1 MSKWEDRIQNSAT
14 YAAAKKL
21 LTRFDEV
28 DLGNASLEAIDDIN
42 RAKLVIELLVDRL
55 NNTDNRLLSVSSID
69 NIGSYLSNVSSYF
82 DNWQNTRDDTYLGIS
97 YMNGYIDSILSYIPS
112 LTPAMDIKETRKAI
126 AGLNRSV
133 GQYKRTAAKEIDN
146 ISAKGTTAEKT
157 IDEKVTEAK
166 NEFEALGVK
175 IDELNKDLK
184 DIKDSSNSIST
195 EQQLSFTKSENV
207 RNEAVNKFIE
217 DQKRTIEETFSKKS
231 DEADR
236 ITDDIDK
243 KLNATEAKAEDSLA
257 RIDELLNIAGD
268 KTLIHD
274 YSSSAKEDMEAAD
287 RWRKITMFLLLAVL
301 GFSCWVVYEIIHTK
315 DTSWQFLV
323 ARAFVM
329 LFAGGIAGYT
339 ATQSSEHRKAQ
350 RANQRTAHQLKAL
363 KPYLL
368 SIEGD
373 VKLRNEIIKTVAYRI
388 FNNEENNQVKKS
400 KGLFK
405 SKEEAPIM
413 SSQLIELLLDLAKK
427 IPVK

>member
-14 YAAAKKL
+14 YTAAKKL
-21 LTRFDEV
+21 LARLNEIDS
-28 DLGNASLEAIDDIN
+28 DSMSLEAIDAIN

-55 NNTDNRLLSVSSID
+55 DNTDSRLLSISNLD
-69 NIGSYLSNVSSYF
+69 NISSHLSNASSCF
-82 DNWQNTRDDTYLGIS
+82 DNWQNTRDDMYLGIS
-97 YMNGYIDSILSYIPS
+97 YMNGYIDNILSYIPS
-112 LTPAMDIKETRKAI
+112 LTPTMDIKETRKAI

-133 GQYKRTAAKEIDN
+133 GQYKRTAAKEIDS

-175 IDELNKDLK
+175 IDELNEDLK

-287 RWRKITMFLLLAVL
+287 RWRKITMFLLFAVL

-315 DTSWQFLV
+315 DASWQFLI

-388 FNNEENNQVKKS
+388 FNNEENNQVKKT
-400 KGLFK
+400 KRLFK

>member
-14 YAAAKKL
+14 YTAAKKL
-21 LTRFDEV
+21 LARLNEIDS
-28 DLGNASLEAIDDIN
+28 DSMSLEAIDAIN

-55 NNTDNRLLSVSSID
+55 DNTDSRLLSISNLD
-69 NIGSYLSNVSSYF
+69 NISSHLSNASSCF
-82 DNWQNTRDDTYLGIS
+82 DNWQNTRDDMYLGIS
-97 YMNGYIDSILSYIPS
+97 YMNGYIDNILSYIPS
-112 LTPAMDIKETRKAI
+112 LTPTMDIKETRKAI

-133 GQYKRTAAKEIDN
+133 GQYKRTAAKEIDS

-166 NEFEALGVK
+166 NEFETLGVK

-184 DIKDSSNSIST
+184 DIKDSSNKISA
-195 EQQLSFTKSENV
+195 EQQLSFTKSENI

-231 DEADR
+231 NEADR

-257 RIDELLNIAGD
+257 RIDELLNMAGD

-274 YSSSAKEDMEAAD
+274 YSSSAKEDKIAAYV
-287 RWRKITMFLLLAVL
+287 WSVVTTILLLVML

-315 DTSWQFLV
+315 DASWQFLV

-388 FNNEENNQVKKS
+388 FNNEEDNQVKKP
-400 KGLFK
+400 KRLFR

>member
-14 YAAAKKL
+14 YIAAKKL
-21 LTRFDEV
+21 LARLNEIDS
-28 DLGNASLEAIDDIN
+28 DSMSLEAIDAIN

-55 NNTDNRLLSVSSID
+55 DNTDNRLLSVSSID
-69 NIGSYLSNVSSYF
+69 NIGSYLSSVSSCF
-82 DNWQNTRDDTYLGIS
+82 DNWQNTRDDMYLGIS
-97 YMNGYIDSILSYIPS
+97 YMNGYIDNILSYIPS
-112 LTPAMDIKETRKAI
+112 LTPTMDIKETRKAI

-133 GQYKRTAAKEIDN
+133 GQYKRVATKEINN
-146 ISAKGTTAEKT
+146 ISVKGTTAEKT
-157 IDEKVTEAK
+157 IDEKVNEAK
-166 NEFEALGVK
+166 KEFEALDTKVN
-175 IDELNKDLK
+175 ELNKDLK
-184 DIKDSSNSIST
+184 DIKDSSNKISDL
-195 EQQLSFTKSENV
+195 QQLSFTKSENV

-217 DQKRTIEETFSKKS
+217 EQKRTIKETFSKKS

-236 ITDDIDK
+236 TAADINK

-287 RWRKITMFLLLAVL
+287 RWRKITMFLLFAVL

-315 DTSWQFLV
+315 DASWQFLI

>member
-14 YAAAKKL
+14 YIAAKKL
-21 LTRFDEV
+21 LARLNEIDS
-28 DLGNASLEAIDDIN
+28 DSMSLEAIDAIN

-55 NNTDNRLLSVSSID
+55 DNTDSRLLSISNLD
-69 NIGSYLSNVSSYF
+69 NISSHLSNASSCF
-82 DNWQNTRDDTYLGIS
+82 DNWQNTRDDMYLGIS
-97 YMNGYIDSILSYIPS
+97 YMNGYIDNILSYIPS
-112 LTPAMDIKETRKAI
+112 LTPTMDIKETRKAI

-133 GQYKRTAAKEIDN
+133 GQYKRVTTKEINN
-146 ISAKGTTAEKT
+146 ISVKGTAAEKT

-287 RWRKITMFLLLAVL
+287 RWRKITMFLLFAVL

-315 DTSWQFLV
+315 DASWQFLV

-388 FNNEENNQVKKS
+388 FNNEEDNQVKKP
-400 KGLFK
+400 KRLFR

-413 SSQLIELLLDLAKK
+413 SSQLIELLLTLAKK
-427 IPVK
+427 DLVK

>member
-1 MSKWEDRIQNSAT
+1 MSRWEDRVHNSAT
-14 YAAAKKL
+14 YTAAKKL
-21 LTRFDEV
+21 LARFDEV

-55 NNTDNRLLSVSSID
+55 SNTDDRLISISNLDNINNYLSSVSSC
-69 NIGSYLSNVSSYF
+69 F
-82 DNWQNTRDDTYLGIS
+82 DNWQNAHDDVYLGIS
-97 YMNGYIDSILSYIPS
+97 YMNGYIDGILSYIPS
-112 LTPAMDIKETRKAI
+112 LTPTMDIKETRKAI
-126 AGLNRSV
+126 ARLNRSV
-133 GQYKRTAAKEIDN
+133 GQYKRVAAKEIDS
-146 ISAKGTTAEKT
+146 ISAKGAASEKT

-184 DIKDSSNSIST
+184 DIKDSSNKISA

-207 RNEAVNKFIE
+207 RNEAVNEFIKE
-217 DQKRTIEETFSKKS
+217 QKRTIEEAFSKKS
-231 DEADR
+231 NEADR
-236 ITDDIDK
+236 IADGIGK
-243 KLNATEAKAEDSLA
+243 KLNATEIEARDSLA
-257 RIDELLNIAGD
+257 RIDELLNMAGD

-274 YSSSAKEDMEAAD
+274 YSSSAKEDKIAAYV
-287 RWRKITMFLLLAVL
+287 WSVVTTILLLVML
-301 GFSCWVVYEIIHTK
+301 GLSCWVVYEVIHIK
-315 DTSWQFLV
+315 DASWQFLI

-329 LFAGGIAGYT
+329 LFAGGVAGYT

>member
-14 YAAAKKL
+14 YTAAKKL
-21 LTRFDEV
+21 LARLNEIDS
-28 DLGNASLEAIDDIN
+28 DSMSLEAIDDVN
-42 RAKLVIELLVDRL
+42 RAKLIIELLVDRL
-55 NNTDNRLLSVSSID
+55 DYTDNRLLSVSSID
-69 NIGSYLSNVSSYF
+69 NIGSYLSSVSSCF
-82 DNWQNTRDDTYLGIS
+82 DNWQNTRDDVYLGIS
-97 YMNGYIDSILSYIPS
+97 YMNGYIDGILSYIPS
-112 LTPAMDIKETRKAI
+112 LTPTMDIKETRKAI

-133 GQYKRTAAKEIDN
+133 GQYKRTAAKEIDS

-231 DEADR
+231 DEVDRTAAD
-236 ITDDIDK
+236 INK

-257 RIDELLNIAGD
+257 RIDELLNMAGD

-274 YSSSAKEDMEAAD
+274 YSSSAKEDTEAAD
-287 RWRKITMFLLLAVL
+287 RWRKITMFLLFAVL
-301 GFSCWVVYEIIHTK
+301 GFSCWVVYEIINTK
-315 DTSWQFLV
+315 DALWQFLI

>member
-14 YAAAKKL
+14 YTAAKKL
-21 LTRFDEV
+21 LARLNEIDS
-28 DLGNASLEAIDDIN
+28 DSMSLEAIDAIN

-55 NNTDNRLLSVSSID
+55 DNTDSRLLSISNLD
-69 NIGSYLSNVSSYF
+69 NISSHLSNASSCF
-82 DNWQNTRDDTYLGIS
+82 DNWQNTRDDMYLGIS
-97 YMNGYIDSILSYIPS
+97 YMNGYIDDILSYIPS
-112 LTPAMDIKETRKAI
+112 LTPTMDIKETRKAI

-133 GQYKRTAAKEIDN
+133 GQYKRTAAKEIDS

-195 EQQLSFTKSENV
+195 EQQLSFTKSENI

-287 RWRKITMFLLLAVL
+287 RWRKITVRLLFTLL
-301 GFSCWVVYEIIHTK
+301 IFSCLVVGEVIHIK
-315 DTSWQFLV
+315 DVSWQFLI

>member
-14 YAAAKKL
+14 YTAAKKL
-21 LTRFDEV
+21 LARFNEIDS
-28 DLGNASLEAIDDIN
+28 DSMSLEAIDAIN

-55 NNTDNRLLSVSSID
+55 DNTDSRLLSISNLD
-69 NIGSYLSNVSSYF
+69 NISSHLSNASSCF
-82 DNWQNTRDDTYLGIS
+82 DNWQNTRDDMYLGIS
-97 YMNGYIDSILSYIPS
+97 YMNGYIDNILSYIPS
-112 LTPAMDIKETRKAI
+112 LTPTMDIKETRKAI

-133 GQYKRTAAKEIDN
+133 GQYKRVTTKEINN
-146 ISAKGTTAEKT
+146 ISVKGTAAEKT

-257 RIDELLNIAGD
+257 RIDELLNMAGD

-274 YSSSAKEDMEAAD
+274 YSSSAKEDKIAAYV
-287 RWRKITMFLLLAVL
+287 WSVITTILLLIML

-315 DTSWQFLV
+315 DASWQFLI

>member
-257 RIDELLNIAGD
+257 RIDELLNMAGD

-274 YSSSAKEDMEAAD
+274 YSSSAKEDTEAAD
-287 RWRKITMFLLLAVL
+287 RWRKITMFLLFAVL

-388 FNNEENNQVKKS
+388 FNNEEDNQVKKP
-400 KGLFK
+400 KRLFR

>member
-287 RWRKITMFLLLAVL
+287 RWRKITMFLLFAVL

>member
-14 YAAAKKL
+14 YTAAKKL
-21 LTRFDEV
+21 LARFNEIDS
-28 DLGNASLEAIDDIN
+28 DSMSLEAIDAIN

-55 NNTDNRLLSVSSID
+55 DNTDSRLLSISNLD
-69 NIGSYLSNVSSYF
+69 NISSHLSNASSCF
-82 DNWQNTRDDTYLGIS
+82 DNWQNTRDDMYLGIS
-97 YMNGYIDSILSYIPS
+97 YMNGYIDNILSYIPS
-112 LTPAMDIKETRKAI
+112 LTPTMDIKETRKAI

-133 GQYKRTAAKEIDN
+133 GQYKRVTTKEINN
-146 ISAKGTTAEKT
+146 ISVKGTAAEKT

-195 EQQLSFTKSENV
+195 EQQLSFTKSENI

-257 RIDELLNIAGD
+257 RIDELLNMAGD

-274 YSSSAKEDMEAAD
+274 YSSSAKEDKIAAYV
-287 RWRKITMFLLLAVL
+287 WSVITTILLLIML

-315 DTSWQFLV
+315 DASWQFLI

-413 SSQLIELLLDLAKK
+413 SSQLIELLLTLAKK
-427 IPVK
+427 DLVK

>member
-287 RWRKITMFLLLAVL
+287 RWRKITMFLLFAVL

-329 LFAGGIAGYT
+329 LFAGGVAGYT

>member
-14 YAAAKKL
+14 YTAAKKL
-21 LTRFDEV
+21 LAKFNEIDSDSV
-28 DLGNASLEAIDDIN
+28 SLEAIDDIN

-55 NNTDNRLLSVSSID
+55 DNTDNRLLSVSSID
-69 NIGSYLSNVSSYF
+69 NIVSYLSSVSSCF
-82 DNWQNTRDDTYLGIS
+82 DNWQNTRNDVYLGIS
-97 YMNGYIDSILSYIPS
+97 YMNEYIDGILSYIPS
-112 LTPAMDIKETRKAI
+112 LTPTMDIKETRKAI

-133 GQYKRTAAKEIDN
+133 GQYKRTAAKEIDS

-166 NEFEALGVK
+166 NEFKTLGVK

-184 DIKDSSNSIST
+184 DIKDSSNKISA
-195 EQQLSFTKSENV
+195 EQQLSFTKSENI

-231 DEADR
+231 NEADR

-257 RIDELLNIAGD
+257 RIDELLNMAGD

-274 YSSSAKEDMEAAD
+274 YSSSAKEDKIAAYV
-287 RWRKITMFLLLAVL
+287 WSVVTTILLLVML

-315 DTSWQFLV
+315 DASWQFLV

-368 SIEGD
+368 GIEDD

-388 FNNEENNQVKKS
+388 FNNEENNQVKKT
-400 KGLFK
+400 KRLFK

>member
-1 MSKWEDRIQNSAT
+1 MSKWKDRIQNSAT

-287 RWRKITMFLLLAVL
+287 RWRKITMFLLFAVL

>member
-14 YAAAKKL
+14 YTAAKKL
-21 LTRFDEV
+21 LARLNEIDS
-28 DLGNASLEAIDDIN
+28 DSMSLEAIDAIN

-55 NNTDNRLLSVSSID
+55 DNTDSRLLSISNLD
-69 NIGSYLSNVSSYF
+69 NISSHLSNASSCF
-82 DNWQNTRDDTYLGIS
+82 DNWQNTRDDMYLGIS
-97 YMNGYIDSILSYIPS
+97 YMNGYIDNILSYIPS
-112 LTPAMDIKETRKAI
+112 LTPTMDIKETRKAI

-133 GQYKRTAAKEIDN
+133 GQYKRVTTKEINN
-146 ISAKGTTAEKT
+146 ISVKGTAAEKT

-257 RIDELLNIAGD
+257 RIDELLNMAGD

-274 YSSSAKEDMEAAD
+274 YSSSAKEDTEAAD
-287 RWRKITMFLLLAVL
+287 RWRKITMFLLFAVL
-301 GFSCWVVYEIIHTK
+301 GFSCWVVCEVIHIK
-315 DTSWQFLV
+315 DVSWQFLV

-329 LFAGGIAGYT
+329 LIAGGVAGYT

-388 FNNEENNQVKKS
+388 FNNEEDNQVKKP
-400 KGLFK
+400 KRLFR

-413 SSQLIELLLDLAKK
+413 SSQLIELLLTLAKK
-427 IPVK
+427 DLVK

>member
-14 YAAAKKL
+14 YTAAKKL
-21 LTRFDEV
+21 LARLNEIDS
-28 DLGNASLEAIDDIN
+28 DSISLEAIDAIN

-55 NNTDNRLLSVSSID
+55 DNTDSRLLSISNLD
-69 NIGSYLSNVSSYF
+69 NISSHLSNASSCF
-82 DNWQNTRDDTYLGIS
+82 DNWQNTRDDMYLGIS
-97 YMNGYIDSILSYIPS
+97 YMNGYIDNILSYIPS
-112 LTPAMDIKETRKAI
+112 LTPTMDIKETRKAI

-133 GQYKRTAAKEIDN
+133 GQYKRTAAKEIDS

-287 RWRKITMFLLLAVL
+287 RWRKITMFLLFAVL

-315 DTSWQFLV
+315 DASWQFLV

-388 FNNEENNQVKKS
+388 FNNEEDNQVKKP
-400 KGLFK
+400 KRLFR

>member
-14 YAAAKKL
+14 YTAAKKL

-28 DLGNASLEAIDDIN
+28 DLGNVSLEAIDDIN
-42 RAKLVIELLVDRL
+42 RAKLVIELLIDRL
-55 NNTDNRLLSVSSID
+55 NNTDDRLISISNLDNINNYLSGVSSC
-69 NIGSYLSNVSSYF
+69 F
-82 DNWQNTRDDTYLGIS
+82 DNWQNYRNDAYLDIS
-97 YMNGYIDSILSYIPS
+97 YMNGYIDNILSYIPS

-133 GQYKRTAAKEIDN
+133 GQYKRVAAKEIN
-146 ISAKGTTAEKT
+146 SISAKGAASEKT

-166 NEFEALGVK
+166 NEFETLGAKVA
-175 IDELNKDLK
+175 ELNKDLK
-184 DIKDSSNSIST
+184 DIKDSSNKISA

-207 RNEAVNKFIE
+207 RNEMVNKFIE
-217 DQKRTIEETFSKKS
+217 EQKRTIEETFSKKS
-231 DEADR
+231 NEADR

-243 KLNATEAKAEDSLA
+243 KLNATEAKAGDSLA

-287 RWRKITMFLLLAVL
+287 KWRKITTLLLFVVL
-301 GFSCWVVYEIIHTK
+301 IFSFWVVCEVIDTK
-315 DTSWQFLV
+315 DVSWQLLV

-329 LFAGGIAGYT
+329 LFAGGVAGYT

>member
-55 NNTDNRLLSVSSID
+55 SNTDNRLISTSNLD
-69 NIGSYLSNVSSYF
+69 NINSYLSSVSSYF
-82 DNWQNTRDDTYLGIS
+82 DDWQNYRNDVYLDIS
-97 YMNGYIDSILSYIPS
+97 HMNGHIDSILSYIPS

-133 GQYKRTAAKEIDN
+133 GQYKRTAAKEIDS

-166 NEFEALGVK
+166 NEFETLGVK

-184 DIKDSSNSIST
+184 DIKDSSNKISA
-195 EQQLSFTKSENV
+195 EQQLSFTKSENI

-231 DEADR
+231 NEADR

-257 RIDELLNIAGD
+257 RIDELLNMAGD

-274 YSSSAKEDMEAAD
+274 YSSSAKEDKIAAYV
-287 RWRKITMFLLLAVL
+287 WSVITTILLLIML

-315 DTSWQFLV
+315 DASWQFLI

-373 VKLRNEIIKTVAYRI
+373 VELRNEIIKTVAYRI

-400 KGLFK
+400 KKLFK

>member
-55 NNTDNRLLSVSSID
+55 DNTDNRLLSVSSID

-133 GQYKRTAAKEIDN
+133 GQYKRTAAKEIDS

-166 NEFEALGVK
+166 NEFKTLGVK

-184 DIKDSSNSIST
+184 DIKDSSNKISA
-195 EQQLSFTKSENV
+195 EQQLSFTKSENI

-231 DEADR
+231 NEADR

-257 RIDELLNIAGD
+257 RIDELLNMAGD

-274 YSSSAKEDMEAAD
+274 YSSSAKEDKIAAYV
-287 RWRKITMFLLLAVL
+287 WSVVTTILLLVML

-368 SIEGD
+368 SIEDD

>member
-14 YAAAKKL
+14 YIAAKKL
-21 LTRFDEV
+21 LARLNEIDS
-28 DLGNASLEAIDDIN
+28 DSMSLEAIDDVN
-42 RAKLVIELLVDRL
+42 RAKLIIELLVDRL
-55 NNTDNRLLSVSSID
+55 DYTDNRLLSVSSID
-69 NIGSYLSNVSSYF
+69 NIGSYLSSVSSCF
-82 DNWQNTRDDTYLGIS
+82 DNWQNTRDDMYLGIS
-97 YMNGYIDSILSYIPS
+97 YMNGYIDNILSYITS

-133 GQYKRTAAKEIDN
+133 GQYKHTAAKEIDS

-166 NEFEALGVK
+166 NEFETLGVK

-207 RNEAVNKFIE
+207 RNEMVNKFIE
-217 DQKRTIEETFSKKS
+217 DQKRTIEEAFSKKS

-257 RIDELLNIAGD
+257 RIDELLNMAGD

-274 YSSSAKEDMEAAD
+274 YSSSAKEDKIAAYV
-287 RWRKITMFLLLAVL
+287 WSVITTILLLIMLV
-301 GFSCWVVYEIIHTK
+301 FSCWVVYEIIHTK
-315 DTSWQFLV
+315 DASWQFLV

-388 FNNEENNQVKKS
+388 FNNEEDNQVKKP
-400 KGLFK
+400 KRLFR

-413 SSQLIELLLDLAKK
+413 SSQLIELLLTLAKK
-427 IPVK
+427 DLVK

>member
-14 YAAAKKL
+14 YTAAKKL
-21 LTRFDEV
+21 LARLNEIDS
-28 DLGNASLEAIDDIN
+28 DSMSLEAIDAIN

-55 NNTDNRLLSVSSID
+55 DNTDSRLLSISNLD
-69 NIGSYLSNVSSYF
+69 NISSHLSNASSCF
-82 DNWQNTRDDTYLGIS
+82 DNWQNTRDDMYLGIS
-97 YMNGYIDSILSYIPS
+97 YMNGYIDNILSYIPS
-112 LTPAMDIKETRKAI
+112 LTPTMDIKETRKAI

-133 GQYKRTAAKEIDN
+133 GQYKRTAAKEIDS

-287 RWRKITMFLLLAVL
+287 RWRKITMFLLFAVL

-315 DTSWQFLV
+315 DASWQFLV

>member
-14 YAAAKKL
+14 YTAAKKL
-21 LTRFDEV
+21 LARLNEIDS
-28 DLGNASLEAIDDIN
+28 DSMSLEAIDAIN

-55 NNTDNRLLSVSSID
+55 DNTDNRLLSVSSID
-69 NIGSYLSNVSSYF
+69 NIGSYLSSVSSCF
-82 DNWQNTRDDTYLGIS
+82 DNWQNTRDDMYLGIS
-97 YMNGYIDSILSYIPS
+97 YMNGYIDGILSYITS

-133 GQYKRTAAKEIDN
+133 GQYKRVATKEINN
-146 ISAKGTTAEKT
+146 ISVKGTTAEKT
-157 IDEKVTEAK
+157 IDEKVNEAK
-166 NEFEALGVK
+166 KEFEALDTKVN
-175 IDELNKDLK
+175 ELNKDLK

-257 RIDELLNIAGD
+257 RIDELLNMAGD

-274 YSSSAKEDMEAAD
+274 YSSSAKEDTEAAD
-287 RWRKITMFLLLAVL
+287 RWRKITMFLLFAVL
-301 GFSCWVVYEIIHTK
+301 GFSCWVVYERIKTK
-315 DTSWQFLV
+315 DALWQFLI

-329 LFAGGIAGYT
+329 LFAGGIAGDT

-388 FNNEENNQVKKS
+388 FNNEEDNQVKKP
-400 KGLFK
+400 KRLFR

-413 SSQLIELLLDLAKK
+413 SSQLIELLLTLAKK
-427 IPVK
+427 DLVK

>member
-14 YAAAKKL
+14 YTAAKKL
-21 LTRFDEV
+21 LARLNEIDS
-28 DLGNASLEAIDDIN
+28 DSMSLEAIDAIN

-55 NNTDNRLLSVSSID
+55 DNTDSRLLSISNLD
-69 NIGSYLSNVSSYF
+69 NISSHLSNASSCF
-82 DNWQNTRDDTYLGIS
+82 DNWQNTRDDMYLGIS
-97 YMNGYIDSILSYIPS
+97 YMNGYIDNILSYIPS
-112 LTPAMDIKETRKAI
+112 LTPTMDIKETRKAI

-133 GQYKRTAAKEIDN
+133 GQYKRTAAKEIDS

-175 IDELNKDLK
+175 IDELNEDLK

-287 RWRKITMFLLLAVL
+287 RWRKITMFLLFAVL

-315 DTSWQFLV
+315 DASWQFLV

-388 FNNEENNQVKKS
+388 FNNEEDNQVKKP
-400 KGLFK
+400 KRLFR

-413 SSQLIELLLDLAKK
+413 SSQLIELLLTLAKK
-427 IPVK
+427 DLVK

>member
-14 YAAAKKL
+14 YTAAKKL
-21 LTRFDEV
+21 LAKFNEINSDSV
-28 DLGNASLEAIDDIN
+28 SIEAIDDIN

-55 NNTDNRLLSVSSID
+55 DNTDNRLLSVSSID
-69 NIGSYLSNVSSYF
+69 NIGSYLSSVSSCF
-82 DNWQNTRDDTYLGIS
+82 DNWQNTRDDMYLGIS
-97 YMNGYIDSILSYIPS
+97 YMNGYIDNILSYIPS
-112 LTPAMDIKETRKAI
+112 LTPTMDIKETRKAI

-133 GQYKRTAAKEIDN
+133 GQYKRVTTKEINN
-146 ISAKGTTAEKT
+146 ISVKGTAAEKT

-195 EQQLSFTKSENV
+195 EQQLSFTKSENI

-257 RIDELLNIAGD
+257 RIDELLNMAGD

-274 YSSSAKEDMEAAD
+274 YSSSAKEDTEAAD
-287 RWRKITMFLLLAVL
+287 RWRKITMFLLFAVL
-301 GFSCWVVYEIIHTK
+301 GFSCWVVYEIINTK
-315 DTSWQFLV
+315 DALWQFLI

>member
-42 RAKLVIELLVDRL
+42 RAKLVIELLVYRL

-287 RWRKITMFLLLAVL
+287 RWRKITMFLLFAVL

-315 DTSWQFLV
+315 DASWQFLV

-388 FNNEENNQVKKS
+388 FNNEEDNQVKKP
-400 KGLFK
+400 KRLFR

>member
-14 YAAAKKL
+14 YTAAKKL
-21 LTRFDEV
+21 LARFDEV
-28 DLGNASLEAIDDIN
+28 DLGNVSLEAIDAIN

-55 NNTDNRLLSVSSID
+55 DNTDSRLLSISNLD
-69 NIGSYLSNVSSYF
+69 NISSHLSNASSCF
-82 DNWQNTRDDTYLGIS
+82 DNWQNTRDDMYLGIS
-97 YMNGYIDSILSYIPS
+97 YMNGYIDNILSYIPS
-112 LTPAMDIKETRKAI
+112 LTPTMDIKETRKAI

-133 GQYKRTAAKEIDN
+133 GQYKRTVAKEIDS

-231 DEADR
+231 NEADR

-287 RWRKITMFLLLAVL
+287 RWRKITTLLLFAVL
-301 GFSCWVVYEIIHTK
+301 IFSCWVVHEVINTK
-315 DTSWQFLV
+315 DASWQFLA

-329 LFAGGIAGYT
+329 LFAGGVAGYT

-350 RANQRTAHQLKAL
+350 RANQRTAHQLKVL

>member
-14 YAAAKKL
+14 YTAAKKL
-21 LTRFDEV
+21 LARLNEIDS
-28 DLGNASLEAIDDIN
+28 DSMSLEAIDAIN

-55 NNTDNRLLSVSSID
+55 DNTDSRLLSISNLD
-69 NIGSYLSNVSSYF
+69 NISSHLSNASSCF
-82 DNWQNTRDDTYLGIS
+82 DNWQNTRDDMYLGIS
-97 YMNGYIDSILSYIPS
+97 YMNGYIDNILSYIPS
-112 LTPAMDIKETRKAI
+112 LTPTMDIKETRKAI

-133 GQYKRTAAKEIDN
+133 GQYKRTAAKEIDS

-287 RWRKITMFLLLAVL
+287 RWRKITMFLLFAVL
-301 GFSCWVVYEIIHTK
+301 VFSCWVVYEIIHTK
-315 DTSWQFLV
+315 DASWQFLV

-388 FNNEENNQVKKS
+388 FNNEEDNQVKKP
-400 KGLFK
+400 KRLFR

-413 SSQLIELLLDLAKK
+413 SSQLIELLLTLAKK
-427 IPVK
+427 DLVK

>member
-1 MSKWEDRIQNSAT
+1 MSKWEDRVHNSAT
-14 YAAAKKL
+14 YTAAKKL

-42 RAKLVIELLVDRL
+42 RAKLVIELLMDKL
-55 NNTDNRLLSVSSID
+55 SNTDNRLISISNLDNINSYLSSVSSCF
-69 NIGSYLSNVSSYF
+69 N
-82 DNWQNTRDDTYLGIS
+82 NWQNYRNDAYLDIS
-97 YMNGYIDSILSYIPS
+97 YMNGYIDNILSCIPS

-133 GQYKRTAAKEIDN
+133 GQYKRTAAKEIDS

-184 DIKDSSNSIST
+184 DIKDSSNKISA
-195 EQQLSFTKSENV
+195 EQQLSFTKSENI
-207 RNEAVNKFIE
+207 RNEAVNEFIKE
-217 DQKRTIEETFSKKS
+217 QKRTIEEAFSKKS
-231 DEADR
+231 DEVDCIADG
-236 ITDDIDK
+236 IGK
-243 KLNATEAKAEDSLA
+243 KLNATEIEARDSLA
-257 RIDELLNIAGD
+257 RIDELLNMAGD

-274 YSSSAKEDMEAAD
+274 YSSSAKEDKIAAYV
-287 RWRKITMFLLLAVL
+287 WSVVTTILLLVML
-301 GFSCWVVYEIIHTK
+301 GLSCWVVYEVIHIK
-315 DTSWQFLV
+315 DASWQFLI

-329 LFAGGIAGYT
+329 LFAGGVAGYT

-388 FNNEENNQVKKS
+388 FNNEENNQVKKT
-400 KGLFK
+400 KRLFK

>member
-14 YAAAKKL
+14 YTAAKKL
-21 LTRFDEV
+21 LARLNEIDS
-28 DLGNASLEAIDDIN
+28 DSMSLEAIDAIN

-55 NNTDNRLLSVSSID
+55 DNTDSRLLSISNLD
-69 NIGSYLSNVSSYF
+69 NISSHLSNASSCF
-82 DNWQNTRDDTYLGIS
+82 DNWQNTRDDMYLGIS
-97 YMNGYIDSILSYIPS
+97 YMNGYIDNILSYIPS
-112 LTPAMDIKETRKAI
+112 LTPTMDIKETRKAI

-133 GQYKRTAAKEIDN
+133 GQYKRIATKEIND

-157 IDEKVTEAK
+157 IDEKVNEAK
-166 NEFEALGVK
+166 EEFEALDTKVN
-175 IDELNKDLK
+175 ELNKDLK
-184 DIKDSSNSIST
+184 DIKDSSNKISA
-195 EQQLSFTKSENV
+195 EQQLSFTKSENI
-207 RNEAVNKFIE
+207 RNEAVNEFIKE
-217 DQKRTIEETFSKKS
+217 QKRTIEEAFSKKS
-231 DEADR
+231 NEADR

-257 RIDELLNIAGD
+257 RIDELLNMAGD

-274 YSSSAKEDMEAAD
+274 YSSSAKEVKIAAYI
-287 RWRKITMFLLLAVL
+287 WSVVTTILLLVML
-301 GFSCWVVYEIIHTK
+301 GLSCWVVYEVIQTK
-315 DTSWQFLV
+315 DASWQFLI

-388 FNNEENNQVKKS
+388 FNNEEDNQVKKP
-400 KGLFK
+400 KRLFR

>member
-14 YAAAKKL
+14 YTAAKKL
-21 LTRFDEV
+21 LAKFNEIDSDSV
-28 DLGNASLEAIDDIN
+28 SLEAIDDIN

-133 GQYKRTAAKEIDN
+133 GQYKRTAAKEIDS

-217 DQKRTIEETFSKKS
+217 DQERTIEETFSKKS

-287 RWRKITMFLLLAVL
+287 RWRKITMFLLFAVL

-315 DTSWQFLV
+315 DASWQFLV

-368 SIEGD
+368 SIEDD

>member
-14 YAAAKKL
+14 YTAAKKL
-21 LTRFDEV
+21 LARLNEIDS
-28 DLGNASLEAIDDIN
+28 DSMSLEAIDAIN

-55 NNTDNRLLSVSSID
+55 DNTDSRLLSISNLD
-69 NIGSYLSNVSSYF
+69 NISSHLSNASSCF
-82 DNWQNTRDDTYLGIS
+82 DNWQNTRDDMYLGIS
-97 YMNGYIDSILSYIPS
+97 YMNGYIDNILSYIPS
-112 LTPAMDIKETRKAI
+112 LTPTMDIKEARKAI

-133 GQYKRTAAKEIDN
+133 GQYKRTAAKEINN
-146 ISAKGTTAEKT
+146 ISVKGTAAEKT

-195 EQQLSFTKSENV
+195 EQQLSFTKSENI

-257 RIDELLNIAGD
+257 RIDELLNMAGD

-274 YSSSAKEDMEAAD
+274 YSSSAKEDKIAAYV
-287 RWRKITMFLLLAVL
+287 WSVITTILLLIML

-315 DTSWQFLV
+315 DASWQFLI

-413 SSQLIELLLDLAKK
+413 SSQLIELLLTLAKK
-427 IPVK
+427 DLVK

>member
-14 YAAAKKL
+14 YTAAKKL
-21 LTRFDEV
+21 LARLNEIDS
-28 DLGNASLEAIDDIN
+28 DSMSLEAIDAIN

-55 NNTDNRLLSVSSID
+55 DNTDSRLLSISNLD
-69 NIGSYLSNVSSYF
+69 NISSHLSNASSCF
-82 DNWQNTRDDTYLGIS
+82 DNWQNTRDDMYLGIS
-97 YMNGYIDSILSYIPS
+97 YMNGYIDNILSYIPS
-112 LTPAMDIKETRKAI
+112 LTPTMDIKETRKAI

-133 GQYKRTAAKEIDN
+133 GQYKRTAAKEIDS

-184 DIKDSSNSIST
+184 DIKDSSNKISDL
-195 EQQLSFTKSENV
+195 QQLSFTKSENV

-217 DQKRTIEETFSKKS
+217 EQKRTIKETFSKKS
-231 DEADR
+231 DEVDRTAAD
-236 ITDDIDK
+236 INK
-243 KLNATEAKAEDSLA
+243 KLNATEAKAKDSLA
-257 RIDELLNIAGD
+257 RIDELLNMAGD

-287 RWRKITMFLLLAVL
+287 RWRKITVRLLFAVL
-301 GFSCWVVYEIIHTK
+301 IFSCLVVCEVIHIK
-315 DTSWQFLV
+315 DVSWQFLV

-329 LFAGGIAGYT
+329 LIAGGVAGYT

>member
-55 NNTDNRLLSVSSID
+55 SNTDNRLISTSNLD
-69 NIGSYLSNVSSYF
+69 NINSYLSSVSSYF
-82 DNWQNTRDDTYLGIS
+82 DDWQNYRNDAYLDIS
-97 YMNGYIDSILSYIPS
+97 YMNGYIDNILSCIPS

-133 GQYKRTAAKEIDN
+133 GQYKRTAAKEIDS

-184 DIKDSSNSIST
+184 DIKDSSNKISA
-195 EQQLSFTKSENV
+195 EQQLSFTKSENI
-207 RNEAVNKFIE
+207 RNEAVNEFIKE
-217 DQKRTIEETFSKKS
+217 QKRTIEEAFSKKS
-231 DEADR
+231 DEVDCIADG
-236 ITDDIDK
+236 IGK
-243 KLNATEAKAEDSLA
+243 KLNATEIEARDSLA

-287 RWRKITMFLLLAVL
+287 RWRKITMFLLFAVL

-315 DTSWQFLV
+315 DASWQFLV

-388 FNNEENNQVKKS
+388 FNNEEDNQVKKP
-400 KGLFK
+400 KRLFR

-413 SSQLIELLLDLAKK
+413 SSQLIELLLTLAKK
-427 IPVK
+427 DLVK

>member
-14 YAAAKKL
+14 YTAAKKL
-21 LTRFDEV
+21 LARLNEIDS
-28 DLGNASLEAIDDIN
+28 DSMSLEAIDAIN

-55 NNTDNRLLSVSSID
+55 DNTDSRLLSISNLD
-69 NIGSYLSNVSSYF
+69 NISSHLSNASSCF
-82 DNWQNTRDDTYLGIS
+82 DNWQNTRDDMYLGIS
-97 YMNGYIDSILSYIPS
+97 YMNGYIDNILSYIPS
-112 LTPAMDIKETRKAI
+112 LTPTMDIKETRKAI

-133 GQYKRTAAKEIDN
+133 GQYKRIATKEIND

-157 IDEKVTEAK
+157 IDEKVNEAK
-166 NEFEALGVK
+166 EEFEALDTKVN
-175 IDELNKDLK
+175 ELNKDLK
-184 DIKDSSNSIST
+184 DIKDSSNKISA
-195 EQQLSFTKSENV
+195 EQQLSFTKSENI
-207 RNEAVNKFIE
+207 RNEAVNEFIKE
-217 DQKRTIEETFSKKS
+217 QKRTIEEAFSKKS
-231 DEADR
+231 NEADR

-257 RIDELLNIAGD
+257 RIDELLNMAGD

-274 YSSSAKEDMEAAD
+274 YFSSAKEDKIAAYI
-287 RWRKITMFLLLAVL
+287 WSVVTTILLLVML
-301 GFSCWVVYEIIHTK
+301 GLSCWVVYEVIQTK
-315 DTSWQFLV
+315 DASWQFLI

>member
-1 MSKWEDRIQNSAT
+1 MSKWEDRIQNSTT
-14 YAAAKKL
+14 YTAAKKL
-21 LTRFDEV
+21 LARFDEV
-28 DLGNASLEAIDDIN
+28 DLGNVSLEAIDDIN
-42 RAKLVIELLVDRL
+42 RAKLVIELLMDRL
-55 NNTDNRLLSVSSID
+55 SNTDDRLISISNLDNINSHLSGVSSC
-69 NIGSYLSNVSSYF
+69 F
-82 DNWQNTRDDTYLGIS
+82 DDWQNYRNDAYLDIS
-97 YMNGYIDSILSYIPS
+97 YMNGHIDNILSYIPS

-133 GQYKRTAAKEIDN
+133 GQYKRTAAKEIDS
-146 ISAKGTTAEKT
+146 ISAKGTAAEKT

-207 RNEAVNKFIE
+207 RNEAVNEFIKE
-217 DQKRTIEETFSKKS
+217 QKRTIEETFSKKS

-236 ITDDIDK
+236 IADGIGK
-243 KLNATEAKAEDSLA
+243 KLNATEIEARDSLA

-287 RWRKITMFLLLAVL
+287 RWRKITMLLLFAVL
-301 GFSCWVVYEIIHTK
+301 IFSCLVVYEVIHIK
-315 DTSWQFLV
+315 NVSWQFLV

-329 LFAGGIAGYT
+329 LFAGGVAGYT

-368 SIEGD
+368 DIEDD

-388 FNNEENNQVKKS
+388 FNNEEDNQVKKP
-400 KGLFK
+400 KRLFR

>member
-14 YAAAKKL
+14 YIAAKKL
-21 LTRFDEV
+21 LARLNEIDS
-28 DLGNASLEAIDDIN
+28 DSMSLEAIDAIN

-55 NNTDNRLLSVSSID
+55 DNTDSRLLSISNLD
-69 NIGSYLSNVSSYF
+69 NISSHLSNASSCF
-82 DNWQNTRDDTYLGIS
+82 DNWQNTRDDMYLGIS
-97 YMNGYIDSILSYIPS
+97 YMNGYIDNILSYIPS
-112 LTPAMDIKETRKAI
+112 LTPTMDIKETRKAI

-133 GQYKRTAAKEIDN
+133 GQYKRTAAKEIDS
-146 ISAKGTTAEKT
+146 ISAKGTAAEKT

-257 RIDELLNIAGD
+257 RIDELLNMAGD

-274 YSSSAKEDMEAAD
+274 YSSSAKEDKIAAYV
-287 RWRKITMFLLLAVL
+287 WSVITTILLLIML

-315 DTSWQFLV
+315 DASWQFLI

-388 FNNEENNQVKKS
+388 FNNEENNQVKKP
-400 KGLFK
+400 KRLFR

-413 SSQLIELLLDLAKK
+413 SSQLIELLLTLAKK
-427 IPVK
+427 DLVK

>member
-82 DNWQNTRDDTYLGIS
+82 DNWQNTRDDTYRGIS

-133 GQYKRTAAKEIDN
+133 GQYKRTAAKEINN
-146 ISAKGTTAEKT
+146 ISVKGTAAEKT

-195 EQQLSFTKSENV
+195 EQQLSFTKSENI

-257 RIDELLNIAGD
+257 RIDELLNMAGD

-274 YSSSAKEDMEAAD
+274 YSSSAKEDKIAAYV
-287 RWRKITMFLLLAVL
+287 WSVITTILLLIML

-315 DTSWQFLV
+315 DASWQFLI

-373 VKLRNEIIKTVAYRI
+373 VKLRNEIIKTVAYQI
-388 FNNEENNQVKKS
+388 FNNEENNQIKKP
-400 KGLFK
+400 KRLFR

-413 SSQLIELLLDLAKK
+413 SSQLIELLLTLAKK
-427 IPVK
+427 DLVK